1 MTALLIIGTTTF
13 VVAGALFTLWCL
25 LATAKQSDEEAQ
37 RETQE
42 AWADL
47 VSLQHLAAER
57 ARQELKDRLLHQR
70 MRSVREG
77 RDDA

>member
-1 MTALLIIGTTTF
+1 MTALIVIS
-13 VVAGALFTLWCL
+13 AGALVVVGGLFTLWCL
-25 LATAKQSDEEAQ
+25 LATAKRSDEAAQ
-37 RETQE
+37 RETRE
-42 AWADL
+42 AWDDL

-57 ARQELKDRLLHQR
+57 ARQELKDRLLHAR